1 MILAGIGGG
10 RSGGGGLGLPG
21 SSCGR
26 DGWGGVGQADWGAG
40 RVGGVGMGGSG
51 VGGGELG
58 GPPGPRGQ
66 ETDGPPVVF
75 TAVIFLPGMMLWSRS
90 GLVGGSTCWWLED
103 WKEDLCDS
111 QCQHVYVLPTWKQK
125 PIRNLQ

>member
-1 MILAGIGGG
+1 MGGG
-10 RSGGGGLGLPG
+10 ER
-21 SSCGR
+21 
-26 DGWGGVGQADWGAG
+26 GWGGH
-40 RVGGVGMGGSG
+40 GGLG

-75 TAVIFLPGMMLWSRS
+75 TAVIFLPGMMLWSRR
-90 GLVGGSTCWWLED
+90 GIVGGSTCWWLED